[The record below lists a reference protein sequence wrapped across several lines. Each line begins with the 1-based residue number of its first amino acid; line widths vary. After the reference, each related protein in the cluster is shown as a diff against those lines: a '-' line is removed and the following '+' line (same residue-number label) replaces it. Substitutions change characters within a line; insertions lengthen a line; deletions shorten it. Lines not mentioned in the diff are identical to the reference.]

1 MTVPT
6 RIHSASI
13 VLGILC
19 IVALACLTMIFGTA
33 PRTVEI
39 PVSDDTQVSGV
50 WGNEG
55 SGAWG
60 NGQSIIAVDRLPWT
74 PWSVITF
81 DWLRPPGAP
90 LTVTV
95 SSGALMVEA
104 TPDLSARRVQLLMPQ
119 PQQRTAIQLT
129 SETRRVDGDR
139 RDLGVFVDRIVLQR
153 MQMSTG
159 AFIIM
164 LLGYALPVLGAAVW
178 LWRGRWFGAAVYAA
192 YAVLYLTLLWQEVQ
206 TGFAYPS
213 LLLVSPWRELFS
225 LFFVVMGLR
234 RPYAGE
240 VVIPRGGRR
249 FGLDF
254 ARGTALLIV
263 LVAHFIPLM
272 LPEWSQDRDIFRW
285 FLITG
290 AMAVDTFFTLSG
302 YLIGAILLRSLP
314 RFGQPTMLRWYL
326 ARRWLRTLPAAYI
339 SMVVVWL
346 IAAPKSLSDYLWSL
360 FFLGTMNPARVSEQF
375 GFWWSLG
382 TEELFYLLFPLLLYV
397 TVKRFPAQRAFV
409 LTLAVFGLVP
419 FVVRLVGGLVLPPDI
434 AGNLDYAPYARI
446 DSMLWGIL
454 IAWVRSARPEWFKW
468 LAVHG
473 VAPGIFVFAVGYML
487 ALDPQRWFMA
497 TLLFSHVLATLGS
510 ALLLPRLEQI
520 RTLGWSVADRAISWA
535 ALVSYSAYLY
545 HTMAMH
551 RTHIWFGSSESVPQ
565 MLGLLVLYLTMTFV
579 LAGVSF
585 YWVETPFL
593 HWRDKH
599 FPEKES

>member
-55 SGAWG
+55 SGAWS

-74 PWSVITF
+74 PWSVIAF

-90 LTVTV
+90 LTATV
-95 SSGALMVEA
+95 RSGALMVEA

-119 PQQRTAIQLT
+119 PQQRTALQLT

-139 RDLGVFVDRIVLQR
+139 RNLGVFVDRIVLQR
-153 MQMSTG
+153 MQISTG

-178 LWRGRWFGAAVYAA
+178 LWRGRWFGAAVYAG
-192 YAVLYLTLLWQEVQ
+192 YTVLYLTLLWQEVQ

-360 FFLGTMNPARVSEQF
+360 FFLGTMNPARVSEQD
-375 GFWWSLG
+375 
-382 TEELFYLLFPLLLYV
+382 LYV
-397 TVKRFPAQRAFV
+397 VWQSC
-409 LTLAVFGLVP
+409 
-419 FVVRLVGGLVLPPDI
+419 
-434 AGNLDYAPYARI
+434 RI
-446 DSMLWGIL
+446 
-454 IAWVRSARPEWFKW
+454 
-468 LAVHG
+468 
-473 VAPGIFVFAVGYML
+473 
-487 ALDPQRWFMA
+487 
-497 TLLFSHVLATLGS
+497 
-510 ALLLPRLEQI
+510 
-520 RTLGWSVADRAISWA
+520 
-535 ALVSYSAYLY
+535 
-545 HTMAMH
+545 
-551 RTHIWFGSSESVPQ
+551 
-565 MLGLLVLYLTMTFV
+565 
-579 LAGVSF
+579 
-585 YWVETPFL
+585 
-593 HWRDKH
+593 
-599 FPEKES
+599 